1 MVTKLGQR
9 PPWSP
14 FRWRGGDTCSSVS
27 SSSSAL
33 AMISV
38 VAAEGGA
45 PHAAA
50 VGAAAPGAAGA
61 ASAADAGAGGSTRKT
76 ADAESPL
83 PLKRNHMNCYIVIKH
98 VVISMEISES
108 MVAMSTL
115 PRNAT
120 VLQHFVHLP
129 CRLLLSKS
137 NFRRWDEKLDCRRGD

>member
-1 MVTKLGQR
+1 
-9 PPWSP
+9 
-14 FRWRGGDTCSSVS
+14 
-27 SSSSAL
+27 
-33 AMISV
+33 MISV

-50 VGAAAPGAAGA
+50 VGAVAPGAAGA

-76 ADAESPL
+76 AAAESPL
-83 PLKRNHMNCYIVIKH
+83 PLKRNHMNGYNVVKH

-115 PRNAT
+115 LRNAT

>member
-1 MVTKLGQR
+1 
-9 PPWSP
+9 
-14 FRWRGGDTCSSVS
+14 
-27 SSSSAL
+27 
-33 AMISV
+33 MISV
-38 VAAEGGA
+38 VAAAEGGA

-50 VGAAAPGAAGA
+50 VGAVAPGAAGA

-76 ADAESPL
+76 AGAERSPL
-83 PLKRNHMNCYIVIKH
+83 PLKRNHMNCYNVIKH

-108 MVAMSTL
+108 MVAMSTVL
-115 PRNAT
+115 SLRNAT

>member
-1 MVTKLGQR
+1 
-9 PPWSP
+9 
-14 FRWRGGDTCSSVS
+14 
-27 SSSSAL
+27 
-33 AMISV
+33 MISV

-50 VGAAAPGAAGA
+50 AVGAVAPGAGGAA

-76 ADAESPL
+76 AGAESPL
-83 PLKRNHMNCYIVIKH
+83 PLKRNHMNGYNVIKH

-115 PRNAT
+115 LRNAT